1 MEIKSLLKRIWNN
14 YRNWCIILIAMLVA
28 GLSYWTI
35 PYDKMDIGVIIYS
48 WTISAFITASILAYF
63 SPKKIIKQALL
74 TTAGFEIAIIVRA
87 IFDMT
92 FVDPTSHN
100 LIPFELIINGF
111 LAFIPALTGAFI
123 IGMIIRRRINIQKK

>member
-1 MEIKSLLKRIWNN
+1 MEIKSLLKRIWDK
-14 YRNWCIILIAMLVA
+14 YPNWCIILIAMLVA

-35 PYDKMDIGVIIYS
+35 PYNKMDIGVIIYS
-48 WTISAFITASILAYF
+48 WTISAFITASTLVYF
-63 SPKKIIKQALL
+63 SPKKIVKQALL

-111 LAFIPALTGAFI
+111 LAFIPALAGAFI
-123 IGMIIRRRINIQKK
+123 TCMIFRVRVNTQKK